1 MRLRNFND
9 HLKERLDQAEIKKLR
24 DQAQLESKSLKNL
37 QSDIAAAI
45 ANHMQET
52 GMGFNELT
60 RGLGVSPSQAAK
72 IKKGEAN
79 LTFTSIAHIA
89 TFLGKKPRL
98 IFN

>member
-9 HLKERLDQAEIKKLR
+9 HLKERLDQKEIKKLQ
-24 DQAQLESKSLKNL
+24 DQARLEHESLRTL
-37 QSDIAAAI
+37 QNDIAAAV
-45 ANHMQET
+45 AKHMEET

-79 LTFTSIAHIA
+79 LTFASIAHIA
-89 TFLGKKPRL
+89 AFLGKKPHL